1 MSDRVVLE
9 SKLPVG
15 AIDTRASGWWAMIFV
30 IFTEGALFAYLLFSY
45 YYVAVQPHPY
55 GNWPDGGVPS
65 LKLALPNTIILLLSS
80 VAIYWGERG
89 RRRGS
94 NPQLVT
100 GLALGL
106 ILGIAFLVI
115 QYFEWSEKMFTL
127 SSSLYGSLF
136 FTITGFHVM
145 HVIAGVIGLT
155 AMLIWSINGYFDR
168 VRYAPIQIGSLYW
181 HFVDAVWLCVFF
193 TFYITPRLG

>member
-1 MSDRVVLE
+1 
-9 SKLPVG
+9 
-15 AIDTRASGWWAMIFV
+15 
-30 IFTEGALFAYLLFSY
+30 
-45 YYVAVQPHPY
+45 VQPHPY
-55 GNWPDGGVPS
+55 GNWPDGGAPN

-94 NPQLVT
+94 NAQLVT

-106 ILGIAFLVI
+106 ILGIAFLVT
-115 QYFEWSEKMFTL
+115 QYFEWSEKKFTL

-136 FTITGFHVM
+136 FTITGFHMM
-145 HVIAGVIGLT
+145 HVIAGVIGL
-155 AMLIWSINGYFDR
+155 AGMLIWSINGYFDR

-193 TFYITPRLG
+193 TFYITPRFG